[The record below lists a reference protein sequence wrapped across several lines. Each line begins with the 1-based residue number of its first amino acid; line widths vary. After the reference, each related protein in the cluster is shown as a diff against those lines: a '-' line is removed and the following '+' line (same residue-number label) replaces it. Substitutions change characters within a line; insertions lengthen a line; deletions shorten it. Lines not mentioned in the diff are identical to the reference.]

1 LSAAAGKV
9 RSETAGELAE
19 GARER
24 AAAANRATETL
35 GGSAPPGHARRL
47 EGAPFAS
54 EIRDRVSADV
64 ATYAKAH
71 GHPPGLAV
79 VVCGRS
85 APSMVYLERILK
97 ACAQVGIDSSFVD
110 VPGVGAMDQELEL
123 AAAIHGLNDDPS
135 INGIIVQMPLPEGVR
150 LRTVVDA
157 IDPQKD
163 IDGIHPLN
171 AGLLRLGYEGFIPA
185 TAHAALEMVHRS
197 GVEVRGADAVVIG
210 RSPVVGMPLAF
221 MLTKEDASVTVC
233 HSKTRDLADKVRQA
247 DIVVVAAG
255 VPGLVTGAML
265 KPGAVVIDVGIN
277 VVDGRIVGDVDFASA
292 ETVASAITPVPGGVG
307 PLTNALLLSHLMR
320 AAQRQEQ
327 GGGGIPAAKGAAT
340 KAGTKGSATA

>member
-1 LSAAAGKV
+1 MTVGVAQQAGTGDASPQVGGEATAQVGREASAQV
-9 RSETAGELAE
+9 
-19 GARER
+19 
-24 AAAANRATETL
+24 
-35 GGSAPPGHARRL
+35 GGSTAPGHARRL

-54 EIRDRVSADV
+54 EIRDRVSGEV
-64 ATYAKAH
+64 AAYAKDH

-97 ACAQVGIDSSFVD
+97 ACAQVGIDGSFVD
-110 VPGVGAMDQELEL
+110 IDGATPPEQEREL
-123 AAAIHGLNDDPS
+123 AAAIQRLNDDPNV
-135 INGIIVQMPLPEGVR
+135 NGIIVQQPLPNGVG

-157 IDPQKD
+157 IDPLKD

-197 GVEVRGADAVVIG
+197 GVEIRGADAVVVG

-233 HSKTRDLADKVRQA
+233 HSKTRDLAGKVSLA
-247 DIVVVAAG
+247 DIVVVAVG
-255 VPGLVTGAML
+255 KPGIVTGAML

-277 VVDGRIVGDVDFASA
+277 VVDGRIVGDVDFDSA

-307 PLTNALLLSHLMR
+307 PLTNAMLLSHVMR
-320 AAQRQEQ
+320 AAQRQDQ
-327 GGGGIPAAKGAAT
+327 AT
-340 KAGTKGSATA
+340 EATRMTP

>member
-1 LSAAAGKV
+1 MTVGAGQAKA
-9 RSETAGELAE
+9 TATAVGEPGGRPGAE
-19 GARER
+19 PRR
-24 AAAANRATETL
+24 
-35 GGSAPPGHARRL
+35 ARRL

-54 EIRDRVSADV
+54 EIRDRVAAEV
-64 ATYAKAH
+64 AAYAKQH
-71 GHPPGLAV
+71 GRPPGLAV

-97 ACAQVGIDSSFVD
+97 ACAQVGIAGSFVD
-110 VPGVGAMDQELEL
+110 VPGAGAADQELEL
-123 AAAIHGLNDDPS
+123 AAAIRSLNADPR

-150 LRTVVDA
+150 LKTVVDA
-157 IDPQKD
+157 IDPLKD

-171 AGLLRLGYEGFIPA
+171 AGLLRMGYEGFIPA

-221 MLTKEDASVTVC
+221 MLTKEDATVTAC
-233 HSKTRDLADKVRQA
+233 HSKTRDLASKVGRA

-255 VPGLVTGAML
+255 KPGLVTGAML

-277 VVDGRIVGDVDFASA
+277 VVDGRIVGDVDFESA
-292 ETVASAITPVPGGVG
+292 EAVASAITPVPGGIG
-307 PLTNALLLSHLMR
+307 PLTNALLLSHLVR
-320 AAQRQEQ
+320 AAQRQQ
-327 GGGGIPAAKGAAT
+327 QAKLD
-340 KAGTKGSATA
+340 KAGRGGANA

>member
-1 LSAAAGKV
+1 MTVEVAQEVGGKAA
-9 RSETAGELAE
+9 
-19 GARER
+19 
-24 AAAANRATETL
+24 
-35 GGSAPPGHARRL
+35 PGHARRL

-54 EIRDRVSADV
+54 EIRDRVSSEV
-64 ATYAKAH
+64 AEYTRRH

-97 ACAQVGIDSSFVD
+97 ACAQVGIEGSFVD
-110 VPGVGAMDQELEL
+110 VPGDGPAAQEREL
-123 AAAIHGLNDDPS
+123 AAAIRRLNEDPKV
-135 INGIIVQMPLPEGVR
+135 NGIIVQMPLPEGVR

-157 IDPQKD
+157 IEPLKD

-185 TAHAALEMVHRS
+185 TAHAALEMIHRS
-197 GVEVRGADAVVIG
+197 GATIRGADAVVIG

-233 HSKTRDLADKVRQA
+233 HSRTRDLPDKVKSA
-247 DIVVVAAG
+247 DVVVVAAG
-255 VPGLVTGAML
+255 VPGLVTGDML
-265 KPGAVVIDVGIN
+265 KSGAVVIDVGIN
-277 VVDGRIVGDVDFASA
+277 VVDGKIVGDVDFDSA
-292 ETVASAITPVPGGVG
+292 ETVASALTPVPGGVG

-320 AAQRQEQ
+320 AAQRQDQ
-327 GGGGIPAAKGAAT
+327 AKADHAGRGGT
-340 KAGTKGSATA
+340 SA

>member
-1 LSAAAGKV
+1 MSGAAPAP
-9 RSETAGELAE
+9 TAP
-19 GARER
+19 
-24 AAAANRATETL
+24 TTL
-35 GGSAPPGHARRL
+35 ARRL

-54 EIRDRVSADV
+54 EIRERVAAEV
-64 ATYAKAH
+64 AEYVAAH
-71 GHPPGLAV
+71 GYPPGLAV

-97 ACAQVGIDSSFVD
+97 ACGQVGIEGALVD
-110 VPGVGAMDQELEL
+110 VPGDDATTQAAELT
-123 AAAIHGLNDDPS
+123 AAIHRLNADPRVA
-135 INGIIVQMPLPEGVR
+135 GIIVQMPLPAGVG

-157 IDPQKD
+157 IDPLKD

-185 TAHAALEMVHRS
+185 TAHAALEMIHRS
-197 GVEVRGADAVVIG
+197 GVEVSGADAVVIG

-221 MLTKEDASVTVC
+221 MLTKENATVTAC
-233 HSKTRDLADKVRQA
+233 HSKTRDLAGKIRSA

-255 VPGLVTGAML
+255 RPGLVTGAML

-277 VVDGRIVGDVDFASA
+277 VVEGRIVGDVDLASA
-292 ETVASAITPVPGGVG
+292 ELVASAITPVPGGVG

-320 AAQRQEQ
+320 AAQRQDL
-327 GGGGIPAAKGAAT
+327 AKERFEA
-340 KAGTKGSATA
+340 